1 MEVICLA
8 SVFVAFVC
16 VCSVAS
22 VMSDSFQPHRLQP
35 TRPLCPC
42 DSPSE
47 NTEVGCHFLLQ
58 RIFPTQGRSNPRLLH
73 WRQILYLLSH
83 LGSLTSLRVSEEPG
97 PEALLFLQSF
107 CRLSLPSPSSKWG
120 VEAGPSIRAVS
131 LRFRGGKWCRG
142 VARCEDAFT
151 LFKGNISLAST
162 MNTEVPHLLPHLKN
176 GVFSPILGVGRAVEK
191 LWTSP
196 CPPVRVH

>member
-1 MEVICLA
+1 MA
-8 SVFVAFVC
+8 THQA
-16 VCSVAS
+16 
-22 VMSDSFQPHRLQP
+22 
-35 TRPLCPC
+35 PLSMWFSQQEYWSGLP
-42 DSPSE
+42 
-47 NTEVGCHFLLQ
+47 
-58 RIFPTQGRSNPRLLH
+58 FPPPEDLPNQGRSNSRLLH

-107 CRLSLPSPSSKWG
+107 CHLSLPSPSSKWG
-120 VEAGPSIRAVS
+120 VEAGPLIRAVS

-176 GVFSPILGVGRAVEK
+176 GVFSPILGVGREVEK

-196 CPPVRVH
+196 CRTPHRWVH